1 MNRTAENSLNSDTTV
16 NKYQSEIIRMVL
28 DMENSLY
35 LCRIFHYVLS
45 KYERSVKGGVV
56 HE

>member
-1 MNRTAENSLNSDTTV
+1 MSKSEKNLLNNDTTI

-45 KYERSVKGGVV
+45 KYERSVRGGAAY
-56 HE
+56 E

>member
-1 MNRTAENSLNSDTTV
+1 MRKSAENLLNNDTTI

-45 KYERSVKGGVV
+45 KYERTMKGGVR
-56 HE
+56 

>member
-1 MNRTAENSLNSDTTV
+1 MSKLAENSLNSDTTI

-45 KYERSVKGGVV
+45 KYERTMKGGVR
-56 HE
+56 

>member
-1 MNRTAENSLNSDTTV
+1 MSKSEKNLLNNDTTI

-45 KYERSVKGGVV
+45 KYERAMKGGVK
-56 HE
+56 

>member
-1 MNRTAENSLNSDTTV
+1 MNKKSEI

-45 KYERSVKGGVV
+45 KYERTMKGGVA